1 MVLEHVLEVHDVL
14 MVETLVNLD
23 FGNEFLACAV
33 LAQTALGNDFGR
45 LGLLGVHVGNLVTL
59 GKTALSEKLATNVF
73 ANDLVT
79 VGLVI
84 LFFDYNDRI

>member
-14 MVETLVNLD
+14 VVQTLVNLD
-23 FGNEFLACAV
+23 FGNEFLPRTV

-45 LGLLGVHVGNLVTL
+45 LGLLGVHVGDLVAL
-59 GKTALSEKLATNVF
+59 GEAALSEELAADVL